1 MCKTSGVGHGN
12 RDWAFPVPRAAKA
25 REAAVLSEQSRT
37 AAQVES
43 AAGSGRMGC
52 LPPTDRFRPKTD
64 YRDSGKQTL
73 NVEITGLRGLP
84 RGSG

>member
-1 MCKTSGVGHGN
+1 MEVLHP
-12 RDWAFPVPRAAKA
+12 PVK
-25 REAAVLSEQSRT
+25 
-37 AAQVES
+37 S

-84 RGSG
+84 RGPVDCRVMHRPKLGRQPVTEIAP